1 MGDGGMLAVLKE
13 MMNFKLL
20 ADPLFFLI
28 GISNAFA
35 MIGFYTP
42 FVYLPNMAIVT
53 GVSVPDASFLVS
65 VIGISNTLG
74 RVLAGWV
81 SDFSWV
87 AVFPFCSSYWS
98 FVVCALAFGFFVAAY
113 ISLTSI
119 VLVDLLG
126 LDNLTSAF
134 GLLTL
139 FRGFSSM
146 IGPPINGWI
155 FEWTNE
161 YNISFFVSG
170 GFLLLAGIISC
181 GVDLLK
187 RKRDRLRKEG
197 VSEE

>member
-1 MGDGGMLAVLKE
+1 MLAVLKE

-65 VIGISNTLG
+65 VILESFLLQGVFLWKIITITATTNDLIFFLMSHLQVIGISNTLG

-87 AVFPFCSSYWS
+87 SNLPFEICPVIPFSNTTIHLDLPIAVSNEMTSSKP
-98 FVVCALAFGFFVAAY
+98 L
-113 ISLTSI
+113 ISAINFSL
-119 VLVDLLG
+119 
-126 LDNLTSAF
+126 
-134 GLLTL
+134 
-139 FRGFSSM
+139 FSS
-146 IGPPINGWI
+146 
-155 FEWTNE
+155 
-161 YNISFFVSG
+161 
-170 GFLLLAGIISC
+170 
-181 GVDLLK
+181 
-187 RKRDRLRKEG
+187 
-197 VSEE
+197 